1 MTFESVAYESIPHA
15 LVSGIAISLLCSV
28 IGLFLVLRKF
38 SLFGDAL
45 AHSAFGGVAFG
56 LFIGVYPI
64 WTACVIA
71 ILSAL
76 GLTKVRQKFD
86 ISSDAIVA
94 ILLATGVGV
103 GVILVSISDD
113 MDMHNIEDFL
123 FGSVVV
129 DTTNV
134 LEILIMSGI
143 ILGILF
149 ITYKKFLYSTF
160 SEEQAKVSGI
170 PVEKLNYLLIAM
182 SGVTVVIS
190 MQLVGILLISALF
203 VIPNVSAILYAR
215 SFKQTMILSMSF
227 AVFATVSG
235 ILISYQ
241 FDIAQSGC
249 IVVVAAAIFIG
260 SLIIKSSGMIKT
272 SGIEQRS
279 IH

>member
-1 MTFESVAYESIPHA
+1 
-15 LVSGIAISLLCSV
+15 
-28 IGLFLVLRKF
+28 
-38 SLFGDAL
+38 
-45 AHSAFGGVAFG
+45 
-56 LFIGVYPI
+56 
-64 WTACVIA
+64 
-71 ILSAL
+71 
-76 GLTKVRQKFD
+76 
-86 ISSDAIVA
+86 
-94 ILLATGVGV
+94 
-103 GVILVSISDD
+103 
-113 MDMHNIEDFL
+113 
-123 FGSVVV
+123 VVV

-134 LEILIMSGI
+134 LEILVMSGI

-170 PVEKLNYLLIAM
+170 PVEKLNYLLITM